1 MAEVTQSF
9 EGWQHHERPPS
20 LFRRFEFA
28 DYATMR
34 AFLDRL
40 AELSKETGRYP
51 DIGFGKT
58 YANITVHAD
67 DATAITDDEI
77 VFAQRVTALAM
88 GRG

>member
-40 AELSKETGRYP
+40 AELSNETGRYP

-67 DATAITDDEI
+67 DGNAITDEDI
-77 VFAQRVTALAM
+77 SFANRIGGLANQD
-88 GRG
+88 

>member
-1 MAEVTQSF
+1 MVEITQSF

-28 DYATMR
+28 DYATTR

-51 DIGFGKT
+51 DIGFSKT
-58 YANITVHAD
+58 YANVTVHAE
-67 DATAITDDEI
+67 DATAITDDDI
-77 VFAQRVTALAM
+77 MFANRVAALASQ
-88 GRG
+88 